1 METNGDDVSQQCCG
15 CDASLS
21 RCWCVDCGESLCDD
35 CVSAHRRV
43 SLTRSHQIL
52 NQPPGKVSAHP
63 TKFCRLHPCEPLKL
77 YCFTCSQFTCRDCQL
92 MAHMD
97 HRYLFVT
104 KALDGVKKGIEALL
118 QPITSQRDTLRRSLQ
133 DLQTRLQD
141 IARGESQLE
150 ADLNHSFNLC
160 SQILKGRMDFLSREV
175 KRVLK
180 AESEL
185 IKQWVEKLQ
194 KLQQDQTTV
203 GEITDRFWDMHDLPL
218 LLRYFTKIKL
228 HLQQVKDQDLTLP
241 ETMSQLNVLADTPA
255 VLALLN
261 FGTLQ
266 VAKVPF
272 TVSQPSSQ
280 NPPPTSTCLKL
291 DQTTLLQIR
300 THDDTLGLSSSTHNA
315 SNSSSVAPPTSTSPT
330 PSSVPPTPETS
341 TPGDTASLGCLS
353 ALLQFSSTR
362 LSPPPTSR
370 SLVTTHQNQVIQLN
384 PVQPGSTL
392 VSPQPLT
399 SNHTRSV
406 NLQSSFQVLE
416 QNYAPDLNKS
426 HSILTTNP
434 PNVQQLSSW
443 PISRL
448 AVQPPLAMLIN
459 QTESITLPANTLPRN
474 TLPAYTLTAKT
485 LRANTLP
492 TNTLPANTLPANTLP
507 EKTLTKKTLPA
518 ETLPEKTLP
527 EKTLTKKTLPAE
539 NLPSKTLLEKTLPE
553 KTLSEKTLP
562 KKTLPKKTLSEKT
575 LSEKSLSEKSL
586 SANALPGNS
595 SAEENTLSIKEHHG
609 WLHRWQMQTMGKSSV
624 PKRRPRRS
632 RRGLS
637 RPGKSHSA
645 PPNLRTLTDK
655 DSDLPT
661 GPLAPLKPECDV
673 IPSSSSVKR
682 RQSLVVRA
690 VADSACDHRGRRV
703 TARQLKPSEN
713 KPTSTLSEESEAA
726 ENKPTSTVSEETEPA
741 ENKPTSTRPTFT
753 RPTSTVPKESEP
765 PGKRGPSTTQTDK
778 DGAEWSS
785 VIGQQDFR
793 LSQYQPLVSLF
804 RLPSS
809 LLRTG
814 HSLPGVT
821 LFPRDAKHEVYVE
834 DMNKETQSHVCD
846 VTDDSLDFTKPISS
860 PESPESPVLMQ
871 IVICSACGSAHSSII
886 CSACGRG
893 FHRDC
898 HDPPVGPDMWTEWN
912 CSLCQDLSDPLDPYS
927 SARPASP
934 EGPVLSLLDQRRCET
949 LLLHLKVEGCS
960 RLAENSRVRS
970 RLTLISERLSRRRQ
984 PTYQTTADFV
994 SDIWS
999 LFKET
1004 SSLPQDDLVV
1014 KKLQQSFHVRLM
1026 ETFSLELC
1034 PTEETLDPQQQRPD
1048 GDLRQT
1054 RKKLREFL
1062 DLWGPPGPKR
1072 TKTDQ
1077 MET

>member
-1 METNGDDVSQQCCG
+1 M
-15 CDASLS
+15 
-21 RCWCVDCGESLCDD
+21 
-35 CVSAHRRV
+35 
-43 SLTRSHQIL
+43 
-52 NQPPGKVSAHP
+52 
-63 TKFCRLHPCEPLKL
+63 
-77 YCFTCSQFTCRDCQL
+77 
-92 MAHMD
+92 
-97 HRYLFVT
+97 
-104 KALDGVKKGIEALL
+104 
-118 QPITSQRDTLRRSLQ
+118 
-133 DLQTRLQD
+133 
-141 IARGESQLE
+141 
-150 ADLNHSFNLC
+150 
-160 SQILKGRMDFLSREV
+160 
-175 KRVLK
+175 
-180 AESEL
+180 
-185 IKQWVEKLQ
+185 
-194 KLQQDQTTV
+194 
-203 GEITDRFWDMHDLPL
+203 
-218 LLRYFTKIKL
+218 
-228 HLQQVKDQDLTLP
+228 
-241 ETMSQLNVLADTPA
+241 
-255 VLALLN
+255 
-261 FGTLQ
+261 
-266 VAKVPF
+266 
-272 TVSQPSSQ
+272 
-280 NPPPTSTCLKL
+280 
-291 DQTTLLQIR
+291 
-300 THDDTLGLSSSTHNA
+300 
-315 SNSSSVAPPTSTSPT
+315 
-330 PSSVPPTPETS
+330 
-341 TPGDTASLGCLS
+341 
-353 ALLQFSSTR
+353 
-362 LSPPPTSR
+362 
-370 SLVTTHQNQVIQLN
+370 
-384 PVQPGSTL
+384 
-392 VSPQPLT
+392 
-399 SNHTRSV
+399 
-406 NLQSSFQVLE
+406 
-416 QNYAPDLNKS
+416 
-426 HSILTTNP
+426 
-434 PNVQQLSSW
+434 
-443 PISRL
+443 
-448 AVQPPLAMLIN
+448 
-459 QTESITLPANTLPRN
+459 
-474 TLPAYTLTAKT
+474 
-485 LRANTLP
+485 
-492 TNTLPANTLPANTLP
+492 
-507 EKTLTKKTLPA
+507 
-518 ETLPEKTLP
+518 
-527 EKTLTKKTLPAE
+527 
-539 NLPSKTLLEKTLPE
+539 
-553 KTLSEKTLP
+553 
-562 KKTLPKKTLSEKT
+562 
-575 LSEKSLSEKSL
+575 
-586 SANALPGNS
+586 
-595 SAEENTLSIKEHHG
+595 
-609 WLHRWQMQTMGKSSV
+609 
-624 PKRRPRRS
+624 
-632 RRGLS
+632 
-637 RPGKSHSA
+637 
-645 PPNLRTLTDK
+645 
-655 DSDLPT
+655 
-661 GPLAPLKPECDV
+661 
-673 IPSSSSVKR
+673 
-682 RQSLVVRA
+682 
-690 VADSACDHRGRRV
+690 